1 MGMIKNIT
9 ILLGFFS
16 LIFAQTTVSGV
27 VTDENN
33 NPVAD
38 ANIILSNGKGTTSG
52 SDGSF
57 IFTAIVPTTAI
68 FSAIGYADKN
78 VSVND
83 ESVSVELSSKPVALD
98 AVDVLADAASITSGM
113 FLRSVRPSSVVSES
127 ELKQFDHTDIHR
139 VVSRIPGVYVQ
150 EEDGLG
156 LRPNIGVRGTG
167 LLRMEKLNVMED
179 GIIIAP
185 APYASPAAYYS
196 PTMGRMQSLEIRKGS
211 TQIKHGPFT
220 TGGSLNYIS
229 TSIPS
234 SVLNNVAFTTGSFGK
249 TVLHVKS
256 GNTVGQWGYLFEIYN
271 DMTNGFK
278 ELYGGGDTGYAKTDV
293 LAKVRYSMNANHAL
307 EMKVSMTDEISDE
320 TYLGLS
326 DDDYATNPLRRY
338 RASQLDEMDADHTQV
353 VLSYAGKLSDNLSL
367 AISAYNNEFAR
378 NWYKLNKVNGQKL
391 SVVAN
396 PSSDQDTFLLMSAM
410 DSDADAYRIKAN
422 NREYLSTGVQAVLN
436 WNAGNHDVQA
446 GMRIHSD
453 EMDRFQWE
461 DRYQM
466 VAGKLNMTTAAIPG
480 SDSNRIDSAEAA
492 AVYVEDRMISGDW
505 TVTSGVRYEEITVKR
520 KDWGKSDQFRATDPS
535 VKEQTFNVIVPG
547 VAIEYGL
554 QDGTTLAYGIHKG
567 FAPYGP
573 GGVKVVDG
581 ATQEVEPETSWNHE
595 WTVRSYEGLNGLE
608 LTFFMNN
615 YDNLLGS
622 DTAASGGG
630 TDELYNG
637 GAVDVAGL
645 ELYLRRMLMDNGT
658 VQLPIEISYTKTNTE
673 FKESFTTAYEG
684 WPDVS
689 SGDELPYIPE
699 TMVAVNLG
707 ANWDKTSVNVGL
719 KHTSEMRTTAGSGR
733 LTDANSTDALTI
745 VDLGIKYALQSNL
758 TLSMGVKNLLDKDA
772 VVARRP
778 YGARPTMPRSI
789 TFGIN
794 YIY

>member
-1 MGMIKNIT
+1 MKNIT

-16 LIFAQTTVSGV
+16 LIFAQATVSGV
-27 VTDENN
+27 VTDGNN

-38 ANIILSNGKGTTSG
+38 ANIVLLNGMGTTSG

-57 IFTAIVPTTAI
+57 VFTTTVPTTAT
-68 FSAIGYADKN
+68 FSAIGFADKSLLIN
-78 VSVND
+78 S
-83 ESVSVELSSKPVALD
+83 ESVSVELSSKPVVLD

-127 ELKQFDHTDIHR
+127 ELKQFNHTDIHR

-167 LLRMEKLNVMED
+167 LSRMEKLNVMED

-196 PTMGRMQSLEIRKGS
+196 PTMGRMQGLEIRKGS

-229 TSIPS
+229 TAIPS
-234 SVLNNVAFTTGSFGK
+234 SSLNSVDFTAGSFGK

-256 GNTVGQWGYLFEIYN
+256 GNTVGQWGYLFEVYN
-271 DMTNGFK
+271 DMTDGFK
-278 ELYGGGDTGYAKTDV
+278 ELDGGGNTGYVKTDV
-293 LAKVRYSMNANHAL
+293 MAKVRYAMSTNHAL

-326 DDDYATNPLRRY
+326 DDDYAANPLRRY
-338 RASQLDEMDADHTQV
+338 RASQLDEMDADHNQV

-367 AISAYNNEFAR
+367 AVSAYNNEFAR

-396 PSSDQDTFLLMSAM
+396 PSSDLTTFNLMSAM

-422 NREYLSTGVQAVLN
+422 NREYLSSGVQAVLN
-436 WNAGNHDVQA
+436 WSINNHDVQA
-446 GMRIHSD
+446 GLRVHAD

-466 VAGKLNMTTAAIPG
+466 VGGKLNMTTAATPG
-480 SDSNRIDSAEAA
+480 SDSNRIDSAEASSI
-492 AVYVEDRMISGDW
+492 YIEDRMTSGDW

-520 KDWGKSDQFRATDPS
+520 EDWGKSDQFRAGDAS
-535 VKEQTFNVIVPG
+535 IKEDTFDVIVPG
-547 VAIEYGL
+547 VAVEYAL
-554 QDGTTLAYGIHKG
+554 EDGTTLGYGVHKG
-567 FAPYGP
+567 FAPHGP
-573 GGVKVVDG
+573 GGTKVVDG
-581 ATQEVEPETSWNHE
+581 VTQEVKSEESWNHE

-615 YDNLLGS
+615 YDNLLGA
-622 DTAASGGG
+622 DTASSGGTG
-630 TDELYNG
+630 SNELYNG
-637 GAVDVAGL
+637 GAVDVSGI
-645 ELYLRRMLMDNGT
+645 ELYLRRMLMDNGSI
-658 VQLPIEISYTKTNTE
+658 QLPIEIAYTKTNTE
-673 FKESFTTAYEG
+673 FRESFDG
-684 WPDVS
+684 FWGDVS
-689 SGDELPYIPE
+689 RGDELPYIPE

-707 ANWDKTSVNVGL
+707 VNMDRTSVNIGL
-719 KHTSEMRTTAGSGR
+719 KHNSAARTVAGSGR
-733 LTDANSTDALTI
+733 LDDANSTDALTLI
-745 VDLGIKYALQSNL
+745 DLGVKHSLQNNV

-789 TFGIN
+789 TLGVN
-794 YIY
+794 YNF

>member
-1 MGMIKNIT
+1 MKNIT

-27 VTDENN
+27 VTDGNN

-38 ANIILSNGKGTTSG
+38 ANIVLLNGMGTTSG

-57 IFTAIVPTTAI
+57 VFTTTVPTTAT
-68 FSAIGYADKN
+68 FSAIGFADKSLLIN
-78 VSVND
+78 G
-83 ESVSVELSSKPVALD
+83 ESVSVELSSKPVVLD

-127 ELKQFDHTDIHR
+127 ELKQFNHTDIHR

-167 LLRMEKLNVMED
+167 LSRMEKLNVMED

-196 PTMGRMQSLEIRKGS
+196 PTMGRMQGLEIRKGS

-229 TSIPS
+229 TAIPS
-234 SVLNNVAFTTGSFGK
+234 SSLNSVDFTAGSFGK

-256 GNTVGQWGYLFEIYN
+256 GNTVGQWGYLFEVYN
-271 DMTNGFK
+271 DMTDGFK
-278 ELYGGGDTGYAKTDV
+278 ELDGGGNTGYVKTDV
-293 LAKVRYSMNANHAL
+293 MAKVRYAMSTNHAL

-326 DDDYATNPLRRY
+326 DDDYAANPLRRY

-353 VLSYAGKLSDNLSL
+353 VLSYAGKLSDNLTM
-367 AISAYNNEFAR
+367 AVSAYNNEFAR

-396 PSSDQDTFLLMSAM
+396 PSSDLTTFNLMSAM

-422 NREYLSTGVQAVLN
+422 NREYLSSGVQAVLN
-436 WNAGNHDVQA
+436 WSINNHDVQA
-446 GMRIHSD
+446 GLRVHAD

-466 VAGKLNMTTAAIPG
+466 VGGKLNMTTAATPG
-480 SDSNRIDSAEAA
+480 SDSNRIDSAEASSI
-492 AVYVEDRMISGDW
+492 YIEDRMTSGDW

-520 KDWGKSDQFRATDPS
+520 EDWGKSDQFRAGDAS
-535 VKEQTFNVIVPG
+535 IKEDTFDVIVPG
-547 VAIEYGL
+547 VAVEYAL
-554 QDGTTLAYGIHKG
+554 EDGTTLGYGVHKG
-567 FAPYGP
+567 FAPHGP
-573 GGVKVVDG
+573 GGTKVVDG
-581 ATQEVEPETSWNHE
+581 VTQEVKSEESWNHE

-615 YDNLLGS
+615 YDNLLGA
-622 DTAASGGG
+622 DTASSGGTG
-630 TDELYNG
+630 SNELYNG
-637 GAVDVAGL
+637 GAVDVSGI
-645 ELYLRRMLMDNGT
+645 ELYLRRMLMDNGSI
-658 VQLPIEISYTKTNTE
+658 QLPIEIAYTKTNTE
-673 FKESFTTAYEG
+673 FRESFDG
-684 WPDVS
+684 FWGDVS
-689 SGDELPYIPE
+689 RGDELPYIPE

-707 ANWDKTSVNVGL
+707 VNMDRTSVNIGL
-719 KHTSEMRTTAGSGR
+719 KHNSAARTVAGSGR
-733 LTDANSTDALTI
+733 LDDANSTDALTLI
-745 VDLGIKYALQSNL
+745 DLGVKHSLQNNV

-789 TFGIN
+789 TLGVN
-794 YIY
+794 YNF